1 MVRDPLRVLVIA
13 PTPFF
18 GDRGC
23 HVRIYEEVRG
33 LMARG
38 IEVRI
43 VTYPTG
49 RDLDG
54 IETVRAR
61 DWFGVKAAALGP
73 TRGRPLLDLAVLDAC
88 RRVVRDFRPHLIHGH
103 LHEGIAIGAAL
114 RAWYGM
120 PLIADLQGSLTE
132 ELTDHGFIAGR
143 GMLRRLTSY
152 GERWLVRRPD
162 RLVTSSS
169 HGAALLARQ
178 GGGEDRIV
186 PLPDGVDV
194 GVFRPGQPDVEL
206 ARRLGLDR
214 KRIIVFLGV
223 LTEYQGVD
231 LLLDAV
237 PAVIHQ
243 RPDAHFLV
251 MGFPNEAHYR
261 HLAAARGIERAV
273 TFTGRV
279 LYEQA
284 PRWINLGEIAVSPK
298 RSLTEAN
305 GKLLNY
311 MACGRPVVASD
322 TPVNREMLGEAG
334 VYVAVG
340 DAAALA
346 ARLVEMLVDPGES
359 RARGAA
365 LRVRAEEEF
374 AWPVLIERLE
384 ALYLSVLEQPG
395 RRKGAK
401 SRISLNAREHRSR
414 KRMPVSR
421 R

>member
-1 MVRDPLRVLVIA
+1 MARDPLRVLVVA

-38 IEVRI
+38 VEVRV

-61 DWFGVKAAALGP
+61 DWFGVEAAALGP
-73 TRGRPLLDLAVLDAC
+73 TWGRPLLDLAVLDAC
-88 RRVVRDFRPHLIHGH
+88 RRVVRKFGPHLIHGH

-132 ELTDHGFIAGR
+132 ELTDHGFIAGH
-143 GMLRRLTSY
+143 GMLSRLTSC

-194 GVFRPGQPDVEL
+194 GVFRPGRPDVEL

-223 LTEYQGVD
+223 LTGYQGVD

-237 PAVIHQ
+237 PAVIH
-243 RPDAHFLV
+243 RWPDAHFLV
-251 MGFPNEAHYR
+251 MGFPNETHYR
-261 HLAAARGIERAV
+261 RLAAARGIEQAV

-279 LYEQA
+279 PYEQA

-311 MACGRPVVASD
+311 MACARPVVASD

-334 VYVAVG
+334 VYAAVG
-340 DAAALA
+340 DADALA
-346 ARLVEMLVDPGES
+346 ARLVEMLADPGEA
-359 RARGAA
+359 RERGAA

-384 ALYLSVLEQPG
+384 ALYLSVLEQTG

-401 SRISLNAREHRSR
+401 ARISLIAREHRSR
-414 KRMPVSR
+414 KRIPVPR

>member
-1 MVRDPLRVLVIA
+1 MACDPLRILVIA

-33 LMARG
+33 LLARG
-38 IEVRI
+38 IEAHV

-49 RDLDG
+49 RDPAGLAV
-54 IETVRAR
+54 TRAR
-61 DWFGVKAAALGP
+61 SWFGVEAGILGP
-73 TRGRPLLDLAVLDAC
+73 TWGRPLLDLALLDAC
-88 RRVVRDFRPHLIHGH
+88 RRVVREFRPHLVHGH
-103 LHEGIAIGAAL
+103 LHEGIAIGAVL
-114 RAWYGM
+114 RGRYRI
-120 PLIADLQGSLTE
+120 PLVADLQGSLTE
-132 ELTDHGFIAGR
+132 ELTDHRFIAER
-143 GMLRRLTSY
+143 GMLRTLISC
-152 GERWLVRRPD
+152 GERWLVRLPD

-169 HGAALLARQ
+169 HGAALLSRQ
-178 GGGEDRIV
+178 GGDQARIA

-194 GVFRPGQPDVEL
+194 GVFRPGPPDAEL
-206 ARRLGLDR
+206 AGRLGLDR

-237 PAVIHQ
+237 PPVIRQH
-243 RPDAHFLV
+243 PDAHFLI
-251 MGFPNEAHYR
+251 MGYPNEEHYR
-261 HLAAARGIERAV
+261 GVAAAHGIERAV

-279 LYEQA
+279 PYEQA
-284 PRWINLGEIAVSPK
+284 PRWLGLGEVAVSPK

-322 TPVNREMLGEAG
+322 TPVNREVLGEAG
-334 VYVAVG
+334 AYAAVD
-340 DAAALA
+340 DADALA
-346 ARLVEMLVDPGES
+346 ARLVEMLADPVGA

-365 LRVRAEEEF
+365 LRARAEEEF

-384 ALYLSVLEQPG
+384 ALYRSLLS
-395 RRKGAK
+395 
-401 SRISLNAREHRSR
+401 
-414 KRMPVSR
+414 
-421 R
+421 